1 MTQIL
6 SRHEKKSSATEWIRR
21 MLCVVCHKQTPVVH
35 GAGRPRKY
43 CSTACRQ
50 RAYRQR
56 HQHVGGTHR
65 PGTAHRGGGV
75 AGQVI
80 AVVLLPA
87 ALTGYADQKTGAG
100 PVLEVGIVGVAH
112 IHCRPATPTD
122 SEEQETSEPPDRVS

>member
-1 MTQIL
+1 
-6 SRHEKKSSATEWIRR
+6 
-21 MLCVVCHKQTPVVH
+21 MLCVVCHKQAPVVH

-56 HQHVGGTHR
+56 HQHVGGTNR
-65 PGTAHRGGGV
+65 PAPARRGGGA
-75 AGQVI
+75 AGPVI

-87 ALTGYADQKTGAG
+87 AVTGCADQKSDHG

-112 IHCRPATPTD
+112 IHCRTATPPED
-122 SEEQETSEPPDRVS
+122 EKQETTDTPEQAL